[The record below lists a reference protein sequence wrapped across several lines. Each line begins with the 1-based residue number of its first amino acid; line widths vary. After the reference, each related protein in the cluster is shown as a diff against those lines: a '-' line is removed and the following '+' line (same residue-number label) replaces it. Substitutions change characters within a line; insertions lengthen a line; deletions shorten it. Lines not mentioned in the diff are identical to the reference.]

1 MVGFSTLFFCEEWGM
16 IFLVCGGLIYSL
28 QKNKTGSVL
37 RLMAYEST
45 NSDKTVI
52 IQRQL

>member
-1 MVGFSTLFFCEEWGM
+1 M

-28 QKNKTGSVL
+28 QKNKNGSVL
-37 RLMAYEST
+37 RPMAYESI
-45 NSDKTVI
+45 NLDKTVI